1 MENYPF
7 SAYGAAVGTDGTFA
21 YVFGGFTS
29 GPVEHDQAYRYDPAT
44 NTWTALA
51 SMVARPTSCATVST
65 AATARSMLWAG
76 LTTER

>member
-7 SAYGAAVGTDGTFA
+7 TASGAAVATDGTFA

-29 GPVEHDQAYRYDPAT
+29 GPVEHAEAYRYDPAT

-51 SMVARPTSCATVST
+51 SMADGPDFLCPR
-65 AATARSMLWAG
+65 
-76 LTTER
+76 